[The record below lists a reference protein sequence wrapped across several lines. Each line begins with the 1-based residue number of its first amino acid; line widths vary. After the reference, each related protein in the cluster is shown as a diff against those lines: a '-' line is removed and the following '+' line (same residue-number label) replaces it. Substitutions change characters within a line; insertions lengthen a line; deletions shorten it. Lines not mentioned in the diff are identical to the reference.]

1 LKFLIQEPG
10 FFAALCL
17 AGLAFSMPFFIRELQ
32 KSKSIKFAYCFLI
45 FVHQIVAFLNAYLF
59 AMGKGGMPGAAID
72 ANIDFH
78 FRATQLALNG
88 DQYELLFSLDE
99 FTKDKQIFRIILA
112 TVYKFIGTSHL
123 LGEQIS
129 ILIFSFSCI
138 VFLKLLKLLEI
149 KKF

>member
-1 LKFLIQEPG
+1 
-10 FFAALCL
+10 
-17 AGLAFSMPFFIRELQ
+17 MPLFIRELQ

-59 AMGKGGMPGAAID
+59 AIGKSGMPGAILD
-72 ANIDFH
+72 AQDFH
-78 FRATQLALNG
+78 FVATQMAQNIDYY
-88 DQYELLFSLDE
+88 DQYGRLFSLHE
-99 FTKDKQIFRIILA
+99 YTKDKQFFRIILA

>member
-1 LKFLIQEPG
+1 
-10 FFAALCL
+10 
-17 AGLAFSMPFFIRELQ
+17 MPFFIRELQ

-88 DQYELLFSLDE
+88 DYYDQSGRLFSLEFSLDE
-99 FTKDKQIFRIILA
+99 ITKDKQFFRIILA

-123 LGEQIS
+123 LGEQI
-129 ILIFSFSCI
+129 
-138 VFLKLLKLLEI
+138 
-149 KKF
+149 